1 MNREIVR
8 ATPAARR
15 LAREQGLILSSI
27 VGSGALGR
35 IHLEDVVMASSHKRS
50 ITPLAKRIAIAE
62 DIDLEALIGS
72 GYKGKIRKQ
81 DLIMDGQ
88 DKTPL
93 TGEAPTESTKNAL
106 TESTPD
112 QWLNKV
118 KGDYVPLNPMRSTVA
133 KRMSES
139 YFDVPAYTIN
149 IEVDMT
155 ELMAVRASMKELVR
169 EKVGEKLTV
178 TDLLLMAVAKTL
190 EDHPV
195 LNAAWTEEGVY
206 RYHDIN
212 VALAI
217 GLEEGLYVPVIREAN
232 TLSISE
238 IAKKAKK
245 LARKAVNNKLLPSDQ
260 DGPTFTISNI
270 GMYGITSFN
279 PIINMPSSAILGVGA
294 TIDRVVPRD
303 GDIVVRPIMEMC
315 LTLDHRVVDG
325 TPAAKFMKD
334 LKTLLENPMGMF
346 V

>member
-27 VGSGALGR
+27 AGSGALGR

-62 DIDLEALIGS
+62 NIDLDELIGS

-81 DLIMDGQ
+81 DLMMDRQ
-88 DKTPL
+88 AKKPL
-93 TGEAPTESTKNAL
+93 AGESTSN
-106 TESTPD
+106 
-112 QWLNKV
+112 QWFNKV
-118 KGDYVPLNPMRSTVA
+118 KGDYIPLNPMRSTVA
-133 KRMSES
+133 KRMSGS

-238 IAKKAKK
+238 IAKKSKE

-334 LKTLLENPMGMF
+334 LKILLENPMGMF